1 MFAGPIFT
9 REAVVAPRRVRL
21 FASRA
26 IYGFGLLLLIS
37 TAWMILQGTQAV
49 NNLSELAR
57 FGTTLFQIL
66 APLQLV
72 VLMFISAIQAASNVA
87 IEKDK
92 QTLVLLLLTRLSNTE
107 LVVGKL
113 LASLLAVAN
122 MLGTALPIFMLLI
135 LFGGTSFWQVVWT
148 FAVTAVSCLAAGSF
162 GNMIA
167 LWREKTFQTLALV
180 LLGILVWIGAWEA
193 IALIGGRVGT
203 VDLRQAAAACSPFQ
217 AVLAASRP
225 GVAENYLT
233 SVIPFLIV
241 GLIGSL
247 LFNAI
252 AIWRVRIW
260 NPSRDVRPGQQE
272 AAMQSSLLRDPETGV
287 ESATTA
293 AERGRAGHIDDR
305 SRQASRK
312 SRRVWDNP
320 VLWRE
325 CCTWA
330 YGKKII
336 FIRVVYWLSSLA
348 AGFALYSM
356 VTSGAA
362 TFASANSSVEIP
374 LVARVLAPLLVVS
387 LVILNSLAV
396 TSITT
401 ERDGK
406 ALDLLQVT
414 DLSPREFLFGKVLGV
429 LYVGVDVVLLPLL
442 MCGYLWFSGAMSGE
456 NLVYLLLS
464 MLILNVFVV
473 VLGVHAGLSHANSR
487 TAIGVSLGTVFFL
500 FLGMIT
506 CMLMLIS
513 FTGNVEFQLTPF
525 LACIIG
531 GAVGLYVAL
540 GWHLQSSA
548 LAFASAILPLAMFYC
563 ITSILLKNYT
573 SAVLVLAFTYGFAI
587 TAMVVPRLS
596 EFRFAQGRSKII
608 EDG

>member
-21 FASRA
+21 FTSRA
-26 IYGFGLLLLIS
+26 VYGFGLLLLIS
-37 TAWMILQGTQAV
+37 TAWMIMQGTQSV
-49 NNLSELAR
+49 RNLSELAR
-57 FGTTLFQIL
+57 FGTILFQIL
-66 APLQLV
+66 APLQLI
-72 VLMFISAIQAASNVA
+72 VLMFLSAIQAASNVA

-107 LVVGKL
+107 MVVGKL
-113 LASLLAVAN
+113 FASLLGIVN
-122 MLGTALPIFMLLI
+122 MLGTALPIFMLLV

-193 IALIGGRVGT
+193 SSLLGGRIGGA
-203 VDLRQAAAACSPFQ
+203 DLRQASAACSPFQ
-217 AVLAASRP
+217 AVLAASQPNVTETYR
-225 GVAENYLT
+225 T
-233 SVIPFLIV
+233 TVIPFLVV
-241 GLIGSL
+241 GLGL
-247 LFNAI
+247 AFLFNAI
-252 AIWRVRIW
+252 AIMRVRVW

-272 AAMQSSLLRDPETGV
+272 AAMQSSLLREEG
-287 ESATTA
+287 SA
-293 AERGRAGHIDDR
+293 EEKLRAGHVDDR
-305 SRQASRK
+305 ARTASRK

-336 FIRVVYWLSSLA
+336 FIRVVYWLASLA
-348 AGFALYSM
+348 AGFALWSM
-356 VTSGAA
+356 VSSGAA
-362 TFASANSSVEIP
+362 TFASASTGVEIP
-374 LVARVLAPLLVVS
+374 LVARVMAPLLVVS

-414 DLSPREFLFGKVLGV
+414 DLSPQEFLFGKVLGV
-429 LYVGVDVVLLPLL
+429 LYVGLDVVLLPLL
-442 MCGYLWFSGAMSGE
+442 MCGYLWWSGAMSGE
-456 NLVYLLLS
+456 NLAYLLLS
-464 MLILNVFVV
+464 MVILNIFVV
-473 VLGVHAGLSHANSR
+473 VLGIHAGLSHANSR

-500 FLGMIT
+500 FLGMVT

-525 LACIIG
+525 LACIVG

-563 ITSILLKNYT
+563 ITSLLLENYT
-573 SAVLVLAFTYGFAI
+573 SAVLVLSFTYGFAI
-587 TAMVVPRLS
+587 SAMVVPRLS
-596 EFRFAQGRSKII
+596 ELRFAQGRSKIL

>member
-1 MFAGPIFT
+1 
-9 REAVVAPRRVRL
+9 
-21 FASRA
+21 
-26 IYGFGLLLLIS
+26 
-37 TAWMILQGTQAV
+37 
-49 NNLSELAR
+49 
-57 FGTTLFQIL
+57 
-66 APLQLV
+66 
-72 VLMFISAIQAASNVA
+72 
-87 IEKDK
+87 
-92 QTLVLLLLTRLSNTE
+92 
-107 LVVGKL
+107 
-113 LASLLAVAN
+113 
-122 MLGTALPIFMLLI
+122 
-135 LFGGTSFWQVVWT
+135 
-148 FAVTAVSCLAAGSF
+148 LAAGSF

-193 IALIGGRVGT
+193 SSLLGGRISG

-217 AVLAASRP
+217 AVLAASQPNVTETYRTT
-225 GVAENYLT
+225 VL
-233 SVIPFLIV
+233 PFLVV
-241 GLIGSL
+241 GLGL
-247 LFNAI
+247 AFLFNAI
-252 AIWRVRIW
+252 AILRFRVW

-272 AAMQSSLLRDPETGV
+272 AAMQSSLLREEG
-287 ESATTA
+287 SA
-293 AERGRAGHIDDR
+293 EEKLRAGHVDDR
-305 SRQASRK
+305 ARTASRK

-336 FIRVVYWLSSLA
+336 FIRVVYWLASLA
-348 AGFALYSM
+348 AGFALWSM
-356 VTSGAA
+356 VSSGAA
-362 TFASANSSVEIP
+362 TFASASTGVEIP
-374 LVARVLAPLLVVS
+374 LVARVMAPLLVVS

-414 DLSPREFLFGKVLGV
+414 DLSPQEFLFGKVLGV
-429 LYVGVDVVLLPLL
+429 LYVGLDVVLLPLL
-442 MCGYLWFSGAMSGE
+442 MCGYLWWSGAMSGE
-456 NLVYLLLS
+456 NLAYLLLS
-464 MLILNVFVV
+464 MVILNIFVV
-473 VLGVHAGLSHANSR
+473 VLGIHAGLSHANSR

-500 FLGMIT
+500 FLGMVT

-525 LACIIG
+525 LACIVG

-563 ITSILLKNYT
+563 ITSLLLENYT
-573 SAVLVLAFTYGFAI
+573 SAVLVLSFTYGFAI
-587 TAMVVPRLS
+587 SAMVVPRLS
-596 EFRFAQGRSKII
+596 EFRFAQGRSKIL

>member
-21 FASRA
+21 FTSRA
-26 IYGFGLLLLIS
+26 VYGFGLLLLIS
-37 TAWMILQGTQAV
+37 TAWMIMQGTQSV
-49 NNLSELAR
+49 RNLSELAR
-57 FGTTLFQIL
+57 FGTILFQIL
-66 APLQLV
+66 APLQLI
-72 VLMFISAIQAASNVA
+72 VLMFLSAIQAASNVA

-107 LVVGKL
+107 MVVGKL
-113 LASLLAVAN
+113 FASLLGIVN

-193 IALIGGRVGT
+193 SSLLGGRIGN

-217 AVLAASRP
+217 AVLAASQPSVIETYR
-225 GVAENYLT
+225 T
-233 SVIPFLIV
+233 TVIPFLIV
-241 GLIGSL
+241 GLGLAL

-252 AIWRVRIW
+252 AILRVRIW

-272 AAMQSSLLRDPETGV
+272 AAMQSSLLRE
-287 ESATTA
+287 ESTA
-293 AERGRAGHIDDR
+293 EEKLRAGHVDDR
-305 SRQASRK
+305 ARTASRK

-336 FIRVVYWLSSLA
+336 FIRVVYWLASLA
-348 AGFALYSM
+348 AGFALWSM

-362 TFASANSSVEIP
+362 TFASASTSVEIP

-414 DLSPREFLFGKVLGV
+414 DLSPREFLFGKLLGV
-429 LYVGVDVVLLPLL
+429 LYVGLDVVLLPLL
-442 MCGYLWFSGAMSGE
+442 MCGYLWWSGAMSGE
-456 NLVYLLLS
+456 NLAYLLLS
-464 MLILNVFVV
+464 MVILNVFVV
-473 VLGVHAGLSHANSR
+473 VLGIHAGLSHANSR

-500 FLGMIT
+500 FLGMVT

-525 LACIIG
+525 LACIVG

-563 ITSILLKNYT
+563 ITSLLLENYT
-573 SAVLVLAFTYGFAI
+573 SAVLVLSFTYGFAI
-587 TAMVVPRLS
+587 SAMVVPRLS
-596 EFRFAQGRSKII
+596 EFRFAQGRSKIL

>member
-1 MFAGPIFT
+1 M
-9 REAVVAPRRVRL
+9 
-21 FASRA
+21 
-26 IYGFGLLLLIS
+26 
-37 TAWMILQGTQAV
+37 QGTQSV
-49 NNLSELAR
+49 RNLSELAR
-57 FGTTLFQIL
+57 FGTILFQIL
-66 APLQLV
+66 APLQLI
-72 VLMFISAIQAASNVA
+72 VLMFLSAIQAASNVA

-107 LVVGKL
+107 MVVGKL
-113 LASLLAVAN
+113 FASLLGIVN
-122 MLGTALPIFMLLI
+122 MLGTALPIFMLLV

-193 IALIGGRVGT
+193 SSLLGGRIGGA
-203 VDLRQAAAACSPFQ
+203 DLRQAAAACSPFQ
-217 AVLAASRP
+217 AVLAASQPNVTETYR
-225 GVAENYLT
+225 T
-233 SVIPFLIV
+233 TVIPFLVV
-241 GLIGSL
+241 GLGL
-247 LFNAI
+247 AFLFNAI
-252 AIWRVRIW
+252 AIMRVRVW

-272 AAMQSSLLRDPETGV
+272 AAMQSSLLREEG
-287 ESATTA
+287 SA
-293 AERGRAGHIDDR
+293 EEKLRAGHVDDR
-305 SRQASRK
+305 ARTASRK

-336 FIRVVYWLSSLA
+336 FIRVVYWLASLA
-348 AGFALYSM
+348 AGFALWSM
-356 VTSGAA
+356 VSSGAA
-362 TFASANSSVEIP
+362 TFASASTGVEIP
-374 LVARVLAPLLVVS
+374 LVARVMAPLLVVS

-414 DLSPREFLFGKVLGV
+414 DLSPQEFLFGKVLGV
-429 LYVGVDVVLLPLL
+429 LYVGLDVVLLPLL
-442 MCGYLWFSGAMSGE
+442 MCGYLWWSGAMSGE
-456 NLVYLLLS
+456 NLAYLLLS
-464 MLILNVFVV
+464 MVILNIFVV
-473 VLGVHAGLSHANSR
+473 VLGIHAGLSHANSR

-500 FLGMIT
+500 FLGMVT

-525 LACIIG
+525 LACIVG

-563 ITSILLKNYT
+563 ITSLLLENYT
-573 SAVLVLAFTYGFAI
+573 SAVLVLSFTYGFAVS
-587 TAMVVPRLS
+587 AMVVPRLS
-596 EFRFAQGRSKII
+596 ELRFAQGRSKIL

>member
-1 MFAGPIFT
+1 LFAGPIFT

-21 FASRA
+21 FTSRA
-26 IYGFGLLLLIS
+26 VYGFGLLLLIS
-37 TAWMILQGTQAV
+37 TAWMIMQGTQSV
-49 NNLSELAR
+49 RNLSELAR
-57 FGTTLFQIL
+57 FGTILFQIL
-66 APLQLV
+66 APLQLI
-72 VLMFISAIQAASNVA
+72 VLMFLSAIQAASNVA

-107 LVVGKL
+107 MVVGKL
-113 LASLLAVAN
+113 FASLLGIVN
-122 MLGTALPIFMLLI
+122 MLGTALPIFMLLV

-193 IALIGGRVGT
+193 SSLLGGRIGGA
-203 VDLRQAAAACSPFQ
+203 DLRQAAAACSPFQ
-217 AVLAASRP
+217 AVLAASQPNVTETYR
-225 GVAENYLT
+225 T
-233 SVIPFLIV
+233 TVIPFLVV
-241 GLIGSL
+241 GLGL
-247 LFNAI
+247 AFLFNAI
-252 AIWRVRIW
+252 AIMRVRVW

-272 AAMQSSLLRDPETGV
+272 AAMQSSLLREEG
-287 ESATTA
+287 SA
-293 AERGRAGHIDDR
+293 EEKLRAGHVDDR
-305 SRQASRK
+305 ARTASRK

-336 FIRVVYWLSSLA
+336 FIRVVYWLASLA
-348 AGFALYSM
+348 AGFALWSM
-356 VTSGAA
+356 VSSGAA
-362 TFASANSSVEIP
+362 TFASASTGVEIP
-374 LVARVLAPLLVVS
+374 LVARVMAPLLVVS

-414 DLSPREFLFGKVLGV
+414 DLSPQEFLFGKVLGV
-429 LYVGVDVVLLPLL
+429 LYVGLDVVLLPLL
-442 MCGYLWFSGAMSGE
+442 MCGYLWWSGAMSGE
-456 NLVYLLLS
+456 NLAYLLLS
-464 MLILNVFVV
+464 MVILNIFVV
-473 VLGVHAGLSHANSR
+473 VLGIHAGLSHANSR

-500 FLGMIT
+500 FLGMVT

-525 LACIIG
+525 LACIVG

-563 ITSILLKNYT
+563 ITSLLLENYT
-573 SAVLVLAFTYGFAI
+573 SAVLVLSFTYGFAI
-587 TAMVVPRLS
+587 SAMVVPRLS
-596 EFRFAQGRSKII
+596 ELRFAQGRSKIL

>member
-21 FASRA
+21 FTSRA
-26 IYGFGLLLLIS
+26 VYGFGLLLLIS
-37 TAWMILQGTQAV
+37 TAWMIMQGTQSV
-49 NNLSELAR
+49 RNLSELAR
-57 FGTTLFQIL
+57 FGTILFQIL
-66 APLQLV
+66 APLQLI
-72 VLMFISAIQAASNVA
+72 VLMFLSAIQAASNVA

-107 LVVGKL
+107 MVVGKL
-113 LASLLAVAN
+113 FASLLGIVN
-122 MLGTALPIFMLLI
+122 MLGTALPIFMLLV

-193 IALIGGRVGT
+193 SSLLGGRIGGA
-203 VDLRQAAAACSPFQ
+203 DLRQAAAACSPFQ
-217 AVLAASRP
+217 AVLAASQPNVTETYR
-225 GVAENYLT
+225 T
-233 SVIPFLIV
+233 TVIPFLVV
-241 GLIGSL
+241 GLGL
-247 LFNAI
+247 AFLFNAI
-252 AIWRVRIW
+252 AIMRVRVW

-272 AAMQSSLLRDPETGV
+272 AAMQSSLLREEG
-287 ESATTA
+287 SA
-293 AERGRAGHIDDR
+293 EEKLRAGHVDDR
-305 SRQASRK
+305 ARTASRK

-336 FIRVVYWLSSLA
+336 FIRVVYWLASLA
-348 AGFALYSM
+348 AGFALWSM
-356 VTSGAA
+356 VSSGAA
-362 TFASANSSVEIP
+362 TFASASTGVEIP
-374 LVARVLAPLLVVS
+374 LVARVMAPLLVVS

-414 DLSPREFLFGKVLGV
+414 DLSPQEFLFGKVLGV
-429 LYVGVDVVLLPLL
+429 LYVGLDVVLLPLL
-442 MCGYLWFSGAMSGE
+442 MCGYLWWSGAMSGE
-456 NLVYLLLS
+456 NLAYLLLS
-464 MLILNVFVV
+464 MVILNIFVV
-473 VLGVHAGLSHANSR
+473 VLGIHAGLSHANSR

-500 FLGMIT
+500 FLGMVT

-525 LACIIG
+525 LACIVG

-563 ITSILLKNYT
+563 ITSLLLENYT
-573 SAVLVLAFTYGFAI
+573 STVLVLSFTYGFAI
-587 TAMVVPRLS
+587 SAMVVPRLS
-596 EFRFAQGRSKII
+596 EFRFAQGRSKIL

>member
-21 FASRA
+21 FTSRA
-26 IYGFGLLLLIS
+26 VYGFGLLLLIS
-37 TAWMILQGTQAV
+37 TAWMIMQGTQSV
-49 NNLSELAR
+49 RNLSELAR
-57 FGTTLFQIL
+57 FGTILFQIL
-66 APLQLV
+66 APLQLI
-72 VLMFISAIQAASNVA
+72 VLMFLSAIQAASNVA

-107 LVVGKL
+107 MVVGKL
-113 LASLLAVAN
+113 FASLLGIVN
-122 MLGTALPIFMLLI
+122 MLGTALPIFMLLV

-193 IALIGGRVGT
+193 SSLLGGRIGGA
-203 VDLRQAAAACSPFQ
+203 DLRQAAAACSPFQ
-217 AVLAASRP
+217 AVLAASQPNVTETYR
-225 GVAENYLT
+225 T
-233 SVIPFLIV
+233 TVIPFLVV
-241 GLIGSL
+241 GLGL
-247 LFNAI
+247 AFLFNAI
-252 AIWRVRIW
+252 AIMRVRVW

-272 AAMQSSLLRDPETGV
+272 AAMQSSLLREEG
-287 ESATTA
+287 SA
-293 AERGRAGHIDDR
+293 EEKLRAGHVDDR
-305 SRQASRK
+305 ARTASRK

-336 FIRVVYWLSSLA
+336 FIRVVYWLASLA
-348 AGFALYSM
+348 AGFALWSM
-356 VTSGAA
+356 VSSGAA
-362 TFASANSSVEIP
+362 TFASASTGVEIP
-374 LVARVLAPLLVVS
+374 LVARVMAPLLVVS

-414 DLSPREFLFGKVLGV
+414 DLSPQEFLFGKVLGV
-429 LYVGVDVVLLPLL
+429 LYVGLDVVLLPLL
-442 MCGYLWFSGAMSGE
+442 MCGYLWWSGAMSGE
-456 NLVYLLLS
+456 NLAYLLLS
-464 MLILNVFVV
+464 MVILNIFVV
-473 VLGVHAGLSHANSR
+473 VLGIHAGLSHANSR

-500 FLGMIT
+500 FLGMVT

-525 LACIIG
+525 LACIVG

-563 ITSILLKNYT
+563 ITSLLLENYT
-573 SAVLVLAFTYGFAI
+573 SAVLVLSFTYGFAI
-587 TAMVVPRLS
+587 SAMVVPRLS
-596 EFRFAQGRSKII
+596 ELRFAQGRSKIL

>member
-1 MFAGPIFT
+1 LFAGPIFT
-9 REAVVAPRRVRL
+9 REAVVAPRRPRL
-21 FASRA
+21 FAARVV
-26 IYGFGLLLLIS
+26 YGFSLLLLIA
-37 TAWMILQGTQAV
+37 TAWMILQGTQEV
-49 NNLSELAR
+49 RNLSELAR
-57 FGTTLFQIL
+57 FGTILFQIL

-72 VLMFISAIQAASNVA
+72 VLMFLSAIQAASNVA

-107 LVVGKL
+107 LVLGKL
-113 LASLLAVAN
+113 LASLLGIAN
-122 MLGTALPIFMLLI
+122 MLATSLPIFMLLV
-135 LFGGTSFWQVVWT
+135 LFGGTSFWQVLWT
-148 FAVTAVSCLAAGSF
+148 FAVTAASCLVAGAF

-180 LLGILVWIGAWEA
+180 VLGILVWVGAWEA
-193 IALIGGRVGT
+193 IALLQGSWGSF
-203 VDLRQAAAACSPFQ
+203 DLSQAAAACSPFQ
-217 AVLAASRP
+217 AIVAASRP
-225 GVAENYLT
+225 DVAENFRWT
-233 SVIPFLIV
+233 VVPFLLV
-241 GLIGSL
+241 ATGLWAL
-247 LFNAI
+247 LNLI
-252 AIWRVRIW
+252 AIWRVRYW

-272 AAMQSSLLRDPETGV
+272 AAMESSLLRDST
-287 ESATTA
+287 ESPVAKSA
-293 AERGRAGHIDDR
+293 SEQARSGHIDDR
-305 SRQASRK
+305 SRQASRR

-330 YGKKII
+330 YGRKIL
-336 FIRVVYWLSSLA
+336 FIRVVYWLASLA

-356 VTSGAA
+356 VNSGAA
-362 TFASANSSVEIP
+362 TFASAGAAVEIP

-414 DLSPREFLFGKVLGV
+414 DLSPREFLFGKLLGV
-429 LYVGVDVVLLPLL
+429 LYVGLDIVLLPLVL
-442 MCGYLWFSGAMSGE
+442 CTYLWWNGAVSGE
-456 NLVYLLLS
+456 NLFYLLLS
-464 MLILNVFVV
+464 MAILNVFVV
-473 VLGVHAGLSHANSR
+473 VLGIHAGLSHANSR

-548 LAFASAILPLAMFYC
+548 LAFASAVLPLAMFYC
-563 ITSILLKNYT
+563 ITSLLLKNYT

-596 EFRFAQGRSKII
+596 EFRFAQGRSKLN